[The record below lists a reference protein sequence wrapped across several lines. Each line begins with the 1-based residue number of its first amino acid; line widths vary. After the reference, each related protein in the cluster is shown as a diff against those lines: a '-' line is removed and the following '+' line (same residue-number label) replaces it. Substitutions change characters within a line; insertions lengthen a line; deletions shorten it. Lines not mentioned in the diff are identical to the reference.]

1 MFQLLAETQQANPL
15 AAFLPLILI
24 VGVGY
29 FLMIRPQQRKMR
41 AQRELLNQL
50 EVGDE
55 VVTAAG
61 IFGSIIDIDDNDDVL
76 TVEIAPGTNVRM
88 LRGGIS
94 RRLSDEDETP
104 DDGPGDGPDGYED
117 DDEAEEADR
126 SS

>member
-1 MFQLLAETQQANPL
+1 MFELLAQETQQANPL
-15 AAFLPLILI
+15 VGFLPLILI

-29 FLMIRPQQRKMR
+29 FLMIRPQQRKLR

-55 VVTAAG
+55 VVTAGG
-61 IFGSIIDIDDNDDVL
+61 IFGTIVDIDEDDDVL
-76 TVEIAPGTNVRM
+76 TVELAPGTNVRM

-94 RRLSDEDETP
+94 RRVLEEDDVYDED
-104 DDGPGDGPDGYED
+104 DG
-117 DDEAEEADR
+117 EAEEADR

>member
-1 MFQLLAETQQANPL
+1 MFQLLAAETQQANPL

-61 IFGSIIDIDDNDDVL
+61 IFGSIIDIDEDDDVL

-104 DDGPGDGPDGYED
+104 EDGQDDGYED

>member
-1 MFQLLAETQQANPL
+1 MFQLLAAETTQTNPL

-24 VGVGY
+24 VGAIY

-41 AQRELLNQL
+41 AQRELLNEL

-55 VVTAAG
+55 VVTAG
-61 IFGSIIDIDDNDDVL
+61 GMFGQIIDIDEDDDVI
-76 TVEIAPGTNVRM
+76 TVEIAPGTSVRM

-94 RRLSDEDETP
+94 RRIVDEDE
-104 DDGPGDGPDGYED
+104 DDDYED
-117 DDEAEEADR
+117 EDEEDGEPEEADR

>member
-1 MFQLLAETQQANPL
+1 MFQLLAAETQQANPL

-61 IFGSIIDIDDNDDVL
+61 IFGSIIDIDEDDDVL

-94 RRLSDEDETP
+94 RRLSDEDDTP
-104 DDGPGDGPDGYED
+104 DDGYED

>member
-1 MFQLLAETQQANPL
+1 MFELLAATTTQPSTNPL

-29 FLMIRPQQRKMR
+29 FLMIRPQQRKLR
-41 AQRELLNQL
+41 AQRELLNEL

-55 VVTAAG
+55 VVTAGG
-61 IFGSIIDIDDNDDVL
+61 ILAQIVDIDEDEDVV
-76 TVEIAPGTNVRM
+76 TVEVAPGTSIRM

-94 RRLSDEDETP
+94 RRLVDEVDDEDESDG
-104 DDGPGDGPDGYED
+104 DDL
-117 DDEAEEADR
+117 DEAEEADR

>member
-1 MFQLLAETQQANPL
+1 MFELLAATTTQPSTNPL

-29 FLMIRPQQRKMR
+29 FLMIRPQQRKLR
-41 AQRELLNQL
+41 AQRELLNEL

-55 VVTAAG
+55 VVTAGG
-61 IFGSIIDIDDNDDVL
+61 ILAQIVEIDEDEDVV
-76 TVEIAPGTNVRM
+76 TVEVAPGTSIRM

-94 RRLSDEDETP
+94 RRLVDEVDDEDEA
-104 DDGPGDGPDGYED
+104 DDD
-117 DDEAEEADR
+117 DVDEAEEADR

>member
-1 MFQLLAETQQANPL
+1 MFELLAQESTQQANPL

-29 FLMIRPQQRKMR
+29 FLMIRPQQRKLR
-41 AQRELLNQL
+41 AQRELLNEL

-55 VVTAAG
+55 IVTAAG
-61 IFGSIIDIDDNDDVL
+61 ILGQIVDIDEDDDVV
-76 TVEIAPGTNVRM
+76 TVEIAPGTSIRM

-94 RRLSDEDETP
+94 RRLVDEVEDDDDEDE
-104 DDGPGDGPDGYED
+104 
-117 DDEAEEADR
+117 DEAEEADR